1 MQITDEKKAI
11 LNAVQLCKKYKA
23 SLAELNR
30 LQESQKFLLPRTNNK
45 YLAACHIKSH
55 PLTVL
60 KFGYWVAALCVCFY
74 TALPS
79 LILLYE
85 KISVSTDIPALL
97 DILVESLP
105 DYRPI
110 ALIFIAELV
119 IYIAFFLFRRYF
131 LRKKYLHEAEE
142 NLANLLEVNQRF
154 QNLQQQ
160 LKSLEG
166 FMLNLDN
173 CIIPPKY
180 WHVAEIIE
188 DYVLNLRA
196 NTITDALNLYETER
210 YRINNLLQ
218 NSIPL

>member
-1 MQITDEKKAI
+1 MKMILPSQRHKDHRLSETFDKKEKTVIISYERGKAMQITDEKKAI

-131 LRKKYLHEAEE
+131 LRKNISMKPKKT
-142 NLANLLEVNQRF
+142 LLIC
-154 QNLQQQ
+154 
-160 LKSLEG
+160 LK
-166 FMLNLDN
+166 
-173 CIIPPKY
+173 
-180 WHVAEIIE
+180 
-188 DYVLNLRA
+188 
-196 NTITDALNLYETER
+196 
-210 YRINNLLQ
+210 
-218 NSIPL
+218 